1 MTESA
6 SAGADDS
13 LGTDLPPS
21 WAVTTLGTVTDYG
34 KTVKVEP
41 ADIPADAWVLELE
54 DIEKDSSRILQ
65 RLTQSHRQS
74 LSTKNRFDA
83 GDVLYGKLRPYLN
96 KVVIADAPGFCT
108 TEIVPVQAGQA
119 LERRYLFHWLKHP
132 AFLKYVEA
140 ASHGMNMPR
149 LGTDAARAAPL
160 VLAPQPEQTRIADQL
175 DTLLAR
181 IQACQDRLE
190 ATPALLRRFR
200 QAVLRAATSGELTR
214 DDRSRFNW
222 SPDWKPM
229 PLTALGELAR
239 GKSKHR
245 PRNDPRLY
253 GGPYPF
259 VQTGDVAQSGG
270 SITQHRQTYSELG
283 LQQSRLWP
291 TGTLCIT
298 IAANIADTALLTYPA
313 CFPDSV
319 VGFIADL
326 NKCEALFV
334 KWSIDVVKDDIEAL
348 APATAQKNINLSVL
362 NEVVIRTPDMAEQRE
377 IVRRGKT
384 LLAIADRIE
393 VRYVGALRHSQR
405 LAPLTLAKAFRGE
418 LVPQDP
424 KDEPA
429 HALLARIATQ
439 RNVHTD
445 TASAPTPWRGRPR
458 RAPKESATMTKS
470 RQDDDVMGQ
479 PYLAGHLRR
488 IGTPASAEALFKVAE
503 LPVADF
509 YKQLAWEVTQGH
521 VKDNQTTLE
530 PGHAAG

>member
-1 MTESA
+1 MTSP
-6 SAGADDS
+6 
-13 LGTDLPPS
+13 TIDLPPS
-21 WAVTTLGTVTDYG
+21 WAPTALGQVASFEMGQAPPSSTCNKEGVGTVF
-34 KTVKVEP
+34 VK
-41 ADIPADAWVLELE
+41 
-54 DIEKDSSRILQ
+54 
-65 RLTQSHRQS
+65 
-74 LSTKNRFDA
+74 A
-83 GDVLYGKLRPYLN
+83 GEFGRNYPMVREWTTMPLKLATAKDVLICVVGATSGKLNLGIDCAIGRSVAAIRPSAAITQKLLYRQLQTQVERLRAESMGTAQGVIS
-96 KVVIADAPGFCT
+96 KQMLADTQVVIPPLA
-108 TEIVPVQAGQA
+108 EQA
-119 LERRYLFHWLKHP
+119 
-132 AFLKYVEA
+132 
-140 ASHGMNMPR
+140 
-149 LGTDAARAAPL
+149 
-160 VLAPQPEQTRIADQL
+160 RIADQL

-181 IQACQDRLE
+181 IQACQDRLG
-190 ATPALLRRFR
+190 AIPALLKRFR
-200 QAVLRAATSGELTR
+200 QAVLRAATSGDLTR
-214 DDRSRFNW
+214 DERSRSDW
-222 SPDWKPM
+222 SSDWTPM

-270 SITQHRQTYSELG
+270 LIIQHRQTYSELG

-291 TGTLCIT
+291 AGTLCIT

-319 VGFIADL
+319 VGFIA
-326 NKCEALFV
+326 NPKKCEALFV

-362 NEVVIRTPDMAEQRE
+362 NEVVIRTPDLAEQRE
-377 IVRRGKT
+377 IVRQGMA

-393 VRYVGALRHSQR
+393 ARYVDALRHSER

-424 KDEPA
+424 NDEPA
-429 HALLARIATQ
+429 SALLARIAAQ
-439 RNVHTD
+439 GEPP
-445 TASAPTPWRGRPR
+445 ASIAVASTSRRGRLP
-458 RAPKESATMTKS
+458 RAPKETATMTKS

-488 IGTPASAEALFKVAE
+488 IGTPATAEALFKVAE

-509 YKQLAWEVTQGH
+509 YKQLAWEVDRGL
-521 VKDNQTTLE
+521 VKDNHITLE